1 MGGGDGPAGPWGAV
15 GLAAPSRVSSRALSL
30 PPSHP
35 KMVAVSSRTWRP
47 TGPSAPAGS
56 GAAAPPRAPSA
67 PGAARPCGPRGVLPA
82 QRGRAAGFPLRINT
96 GHLRAV
102 CATRGGGG
110 GGARPTALGGA
121 EVPLAAAPP
130 VLPRGRPW
138 CEGVGAPGLGWWG
151 EFLKDFVRLAG
162 ENE

>member
-102 CATRGGGG
+102 CATRGGG
-110 GGARPTALGGA
+110 REEP
-121 EVPLAAAPP
+121 VPPP
-130 VLPRGRPW
+130 WVVPRCRSLPLPRACPGAGR
-138 CEGVGAPGLGWWG
+138 GVRGWERRGWAGG
-151 EFLKDFVRLAG
+151 ESS
-162 ENE
+162 